1 MPPLRLPL
9 RPTNLFNRAQ
19 AAREVDPRP
28 LAQQCAEDNP
38 REAYYAVVEEFC
50 STNTKDV
57 AAVAEVLTHFQT
69 GVGLSWLDWQ

>member
-1 MPPLRLPL
+1 M
-9 RPTNLFNRAQ
+9 
-19 AAREVDPRP
+19 DPRP

-50 STNTKDV
+50 STATKDA

-69 GVGLSWLDWQ
+69 GAGLSWLESKPLD